1 MTQAALTIT
10 QGNFPLIWASS
21 TIQASCPH
29 CEKRQ
34 MRSHTAIKCSW
45 GLHNSALFAAP
56 LREQEAVVSSRMK
69 GTISTLNE
77 ILMVNAKFVGQD
89 DERTSQKVRSDALEA
104 LPYRRTIT
112 TADSAS
118 ANEGRKGD
126 HSRNPCSK
134 ASITNNYSLLGEAPA
149 SPLGHTST
157 SKTTSVSTAA
167 EKSVLCPSPQ
177 SGGKTEWTHCFA

>member
-1 MTQAALTIT
+1 MDINMTQAALTIT

-45 GLHNSALFAAP
+45 GLHNNALFAAP

-112 TADSAS
+112 TADSGQRTAQ
-118 ANEGRKGD
+118 AQMKEGR
-126 HSRNPCSK
+126 
-134 ASITNNYSLLGEAPA
+134 ATTLGILAQK
-149 SPLGHTST
+149 H
-157 SKTTSVSTAA
+157 
-167 EKSVLCPSPQ
+167 PSPTTTLFWARRQ
-177 SGGKTEWTHCFA
+177 QAPWGIQARAKPHR